1 MSEIKQM
8 PSEGARDVLL
18 WLLAAWP
25 RKDEPVDV
33 ALTRLAPKLDPAFD
47 PIDLANRPS
56 GSFDRVSRELRVGDL
71 AKFVVSAAADPENV
85 SLAVLRQDSSGRW
98 KLGSFKFQ
106 CASCFGSG
114 VLEGEPCDTCGA
126 CGWGLRDG
134 QLI

>member
-1 MSEIKQM
+1 M

-71 AKFVVSAAADPENV
+71 AKFVVSAAAIQRM
-85 SLAVLRQDSSGRW
+85 SLWRCCGRLEW
-98 KLGSFKFQ
+98 ALEAGSFKFQ
-106 CASCFGSG
+106 CASCFGSVCSRVNRAIRAG
-114 VLEGEPCDTCGA
+114 PAAGGFGMDN
-126 CGWGLRDG
+126 
-134 QLI
+134 